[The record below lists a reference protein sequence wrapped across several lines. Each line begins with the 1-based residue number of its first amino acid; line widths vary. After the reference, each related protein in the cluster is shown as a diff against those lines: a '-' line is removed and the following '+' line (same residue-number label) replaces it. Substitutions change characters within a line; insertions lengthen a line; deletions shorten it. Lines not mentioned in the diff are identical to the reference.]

1 MFGGWAS
8 SSQHSLRYNVP
19 MLEQGQ
25 SKRWQVFTLG
35 ALIGLV
41 VFGFLYGLEIV
52 NPTYTDWIW
61 HSETHDTAQHQLGWE
76 FYRAES
82 SGGMIK
88 RLAPPTGLSMV
99 FMDVIPL
106 VALIVK
112 PLAGVLP
119 ASFQYFGLW
128 GFGCYILMGGLGALL
143 VDAVWRRT
151 RLAKSAGLPRHWLAI
166 SAGASLFILSPIV
179 LARSFY
185 HPALAGQWIILLG
198 ILLVVETPRFKSAG
212 RLTAIWAAVL
222 TGAILI
228 HPYFLPMIGVLM
240 VLSVVRLIDR
250 QGWCSWCRWRALAIM
265 TIVPATVA
273 VGIFYLVGG
282 FSLGTGAEVYDLA
295 DKGFN
300 LLSFANP
307 LGYSILP
314 AFPNRSTSGETMM
327 WLGLGVWLMLL
338 LAAWL
343 WRGDYRAAWLRLRRY
358 WRRRRW
364 MCRVDLTISML
375 LLIFAVGVRID
386 VGPATL
392 VQYSVPKPIYELWS
406 AFRASARE
414 AWAFYYATILLA
426 GYFLTSG
433 LTRRREHR
441 HGWSAGVVVAMILLI
456 VTGVQAVDIL
466 ASPRAIAKRKDFWR
480 ITGTSAQFTPLDL
493 GSIYHGQKQLI
504 ALDESFRGDQSGTY
518 IIGRTAL
525 RYGMS
530 LNAGFFARPPDRVR
544 REQASWR
551 AKLTTGQLTAH
562 RLESVVLFTGDDRI
576 VKTLPHW
583 VKHRRLGR
591 WTFLYV

>member
-1 MFGGWAS
+1 MLRRGW
-8 SSQHSLRYNVP
+8 
-19 MLEQGQ
+19 

-41 VFGFLYGLEIV
+41 VFGFLYGFEIV

-76 FYRAES
+76 FYRTES

-106 VALIVK
+106 VALMVK

-119 ASFQYFGLW
+119 ANFQYFGLW
-128 GFGCYILMGGLGALL
+128 GLSCYVLIGGLGALL
-143 VDAVWRRT
+143 VDTIWRRT
-151 RLAKSAGLPRHWLAI
+151 RLAESTKPPWRWLTI
-166 SAGASLFILSPIV
+166 GAGASFFVLSPIV

-198 ILLVVETPRFKSAG
+198 ILLVVETSRFKSAG
-212 RLTAIWAAVL
+212 HLTAIWAAVL

-228 HPYFLPMIGVLM
+228 HPYFLPMMGVLM
-240 VLSVVRLIDR
+240 VLSAVRLIDR
-250 QGWCSWCRWRALAIM
+250 QGWSGRYRWRALVIM
-265 TIVPATVA
+265 TIIPAAVA
-273 VGIFYLVGG
+273 VGIFCLVGG

-327 WLGLGVWLMLL
+327 WLGLGVWLTLL
-338 LAAWL
+338 LTAWL
-343 WRGDYRAAWLRLRRY
+343 WRGNYRVAWLRLRQY
-358 WRRRRW
+358 WRRHRW
-364 MCRVDLTISML
+364 MCRVSLAVSIL
-375 LLIFAVGVRID
+375 LLVFAVGVRID
-386 VGPATL
+386 AGPVTL

-414 AWAFYYATILLA
+414 AWVFYYATILLV
-426 GYFLTSG
+426 GYFLASG
-433 LTRRREHR
+433 LTKWQEHR
-441 HGWSAGVVVAMILLI
+441 HSRSAGVIVAMIILI
-456 VTGVQAVDIL
+456 VVGAQAVDIL
-466 ASPRAIAKRKDFWR
+466 ASPRAIAKRRDFRR
-480 ITGTSAQFTPLDL
+480 ITGTSAQFTPLNL

-530 LNAGFFARPPDRVR
+530 LNAGFFARLPDRVR
-544 REQASWR
+544 REQAGWR
-551 AKLTTGQLTAH
+551 AKLTTGQLTVH
-562 RLESVVLFTGDDRI
+562 RLEGVVLFTGDDRI
-576 VKTLPHW
+576 VKALPHW

>member
-1 MFGGWAS
+1 MLRRGW
-8 SSQHSLRYNVP
+8 
-19 MLEQGQ
+19 
-25 SKRWQVFTLG
+25 SKRWRVFALG
-35 ALIGLV
+35 ALVGLI

-52 NPTYTDWIW
+52 SPTYTDWIW
-61 HSETHDTAQHQLGWE
+61 HGETHDTAQHQLGWE

-106 VALIVK
+106 VALMVK

-119 ASFQYFGLW
+119 ANFQYFGLW
-128 GFGCYILMGGLGALL
+128 GLSCYVLIGGLGALL
-143 VDAVWRRT
+143 VDTIWRRT
-151 RLAKSAGLPRHWLAI
+151 RLAESTKPPWRWLTI
-166 SAGASLFILSPIV
+166 GAGASFFVLSPIV

-198 ILLVVETPRFKSAG
+198 ILLVVETSRFKSAG
-212 RLTAIWAAVL
+212 HLTAIWAAVL
-222 TGAILI
+222 TGAISI
-228 HPYFLPMIGVLM
+228 HPYFLPMMGTLM
-240 VLSVVRLIDR
+240 VLSAVRLIDR
-250 QGWCSWCRWRALAIM
+250 QGWSGRYRWRVLAIM
-265 TIVPATVA
+265 TIVPAAVA

-414 AWAFYYATILLA
+414 AWVFYYATILLA
-426 GYFLTSG
+426 GYFFASG
-433 LTRRREHR
+433 LTKWREHH
-441 HGWSAGVVVAMILLI
+441 HGRSAGVIVAMIILI
-456 VTGVQAVDIL
+456 VVGVQAVDIL
-466 ASPRAIAKRKDFWR
+466 ASPRAITKRRDFRR
-480 ITGTSAQFTPLDL
+480 ITGTSAQFTPLNL

-530 LNAGFFARPPDRVR
+530 LNAGFFARLPDRVR
-544 REQASWR
+544 REQAGWR

-583 VKHRRLGR
+583 VKHHRLGR

>member
-1 MFGGWAS
+1 M
-8 SSQHSLRYNVP
+8 LRR
-19 MLEQGQ
+19 GQ
-25 SKRWQVFTLG
+25 SKRWRVFTLG
-35 ALIGLV
+35 ALIGLA
-41 VFGFLYGLEIV
+41 VFGFLYGFEIV

-106 VALIVK
+106 VALMVK
-112 PLAGVLP
+112 PLAGALP
-119 ASFQYFGLW
+119 ANFQYFGLW
-128 GFGCYILMGGLGALL
+128 GLGCYILMGGLGALL

-151 RLAKSAGLPRHWLAI
+151 RLAKSAGLPRHWLAVG
-166 SAGASLFILSPIV
+166 AGASLFVFSPIV

-198 ILLVVETPRFKSAG
+198 ILLVIETPRLKSAG
-212 RLTAIWAAVL
+212 HLTAIWAAVL

-228 HPYFLPMIGVLM
+228 HPYFLPMMGVLM

-250 QGWCSWCRWRALAIM
+250 QGWRGWHRWRALAIM
-265 TIVPATVA
+265 TIVPAVVA

-307 LGYSILP
+307 LGHSILP

-338 LAAWL
+338 LVAWL
-343 WRGDYRAAWLRLRRY
+343 WRGNYRAAWLRLRQY
-358 WRRRRW
+358 QRRHRW
-364 MCRVDLTISML
+364 MCRVGLAVSIL
-375 LLIFAVGVRID
+375 LLLFAVGVRID

-414 AWAFYYATILLA
+414 AWVFYYTTILLA
-426 GYFLTSG
+426 GYLFASG
-433 LTRRREHR
+433 LTKWRER
-441 HGWSAGVVVAMILLI
+441 HHGRSAGVIVAMVLLI
-456 VTGVQAVDIL
+456 VVGVQAVDIL
-466 ASPRAIAKRKDFWR
+466 ASPLAIAKRRDFRR

-530 LNAGFFARPPDRVR
+530 LNAGFFARLPDRVR
-544 REQASWR
+544 REQAGWR
-551 AKLTTGQLTAH
+551 AKLTAGQLTAH
-562 RLESVVLFTGDDRI
+562 ELESVVLFTRDDRI
-576 VKTLPHW
+576 VKALPHW

-591 WTFLYV
+591 WMFLYV

>member
-1 MFGGWAS
+1 MLRRGW
-8 SSQHSLRYNVP
+8 
-19 MLEQGQ
+19 
-25 SKRWQVFTLG
+25 SKRWQVFALG
-35 ALIGLV
+35 TLIGLI
-41 VFGFLYGLEIV
+41 VFGFLYGFEIV
-52 NPTYTDWIW
+52 SPTYTDWIW

-106 VALIVK
+106 VALMVK
-112 PLAGVLP
+112 PLASVLP

-128 GFGCYILMGGLGALL
+128 GLSCYILIGGLGALL
-143 VDAVWRRT
+143 VDTIWRRT
-151 RLAKSAGLPRHWLAI
+151 RLAESTKLPWRWLAI
-166 SAGASLFILSPIV
+166 GAGASLFVLSPIV

-198 ILLVVETPRFKSAG
+198 ILLVAETPRFKSVG
-212 RLTAIWAAVL
+212 HLTAIWMVVL
-222 TGAILI
+222 TGAILV
-228 HPYFLPMIGVLM
+228 HPYFLPMMGALM
-240 VLSVVRLIDR
+240 VLSAVRLIDR
-250 QGWCSWCRWRALAIM
+250 QGWSGRYRWRALVIM
-265 TIVPATVA
+265 TIVPAAVA

-307 LGYSILP
+307 LGYSVLP
-314 AFPNRSTSGETMM
+314 AFPNCSTSGETMM
-327 WLGLGVWLMLL
+327 WLGLGTWLMLL

-343 WRGDYRAAWLRLRRY
+343 WRGNYRAAWLRLRQY
-358 WRRRRW
+358 QRRHRR
-364 MCRVDLTISML
+364 MCRVSLTVSIL

-414 AWAFYYATILLA
+414 AWVFYYATILLA
-426 GYFLTSG
+426 GYLFASG
-433 LTRRREHR
+433 LTKWRER
-441 HGWSAGVVVAMILLI
+441 HHGRSAGVIVAMIILI
-456 VTGVQAVDIL
+456 VVGVQAVDIL
-466 ASPRAIAKRKDFWR
+466 ASPRAIAKRRDFRR

-530 LNAGFFARPPDRVR
+530 LNAGFFARLPDRVR

-576 VKTLPHW
+576 VKALPHW

>member
-1 MFGGWAS
+1 MLRRGW
-8 SSQHSLRYNVP
+8 
-19 MLEQGQ
+19 
-25 SKRWQVFTLG
+25 SKRWQVFALG

-41 VFGFLYGLEIV
+41 VFGFLYGFEIV

-106 VALIVK
+106 VALMVK
-112 PLAGVLP
+112 PLTGVLP
-119 ASFQYFGLW
+119 ANFQYFGLW
-128 GFGCYILMGGLGALL
+128 GLGCYILIGGLGALL
-143 VDAVWRRT
+143 VDSIWRRT
-151 RLAKSAGLPRHWLAI
+151 RLAKSTKLPWRWLAI
-166 SAGASLFILSPIV
+166 GAGASFFVLSPIV

-198 ILLVVETPRFKSAG
+198 ILLVVETLRFKSAG
-212 RLTAIWAAVL
+212 RLTAIWVAVL

-228 HPYFLPMIGVLM
+228 HPYYLPMMGALM

-314 AFPNRSTSGETMM
+314 TFPNRSTSGETMM

-343 WRGDYRAAWLRLRRY
+343 WRGNYRVAWLRLRQY
-358 WRRRRW
+358 WRRHRW
-364 MCRVDLTISML
+364 MCRVGLTVSML
-375 LLIFAVGVRID
+375 LLIFTVGVRID
-386 VGPATL
+386 AGPVTL
-392 VQYSVPKPIYELWS
+392 VQYSVPRPIYELWS

-414 AWAFYYATILLA
+414 AWVFYYATILLA
-426 GYFLTSG
+426 GYLFASG
-433 LTRRREHR
+433 LTKWRER
-441 HGWSAGVVVAMILLI
+441 HHGRSAGVIVAIVLLI
-456 VTGVQAVDIL
+456 VVSVQAVDIL
-466 ASPRAIAKRKDFWR
+466 ASPLAIAKRRDFRR
-480 ITGTSAQFTPLDL
+480 ITRTSAQFMPLDL

-525 RYGMS
+525 RYSMS
-530 LNAGFFARPPDRVR
+530 LNAGFFARLPDRVR

-551 AKLTTGQLTAH
+551 AKLTTGQLTVH

-583 VKHRRLGR
+583 VKLRRLGR

>member
-1 MFGGWAS
+1 M
-8 SSQHSLRYNVP
+8 LRR
-19 MLEQGQ
+19 GQ
-25 SKRWQVFTLG
+25 SKRWQVFALG
-35 ALIGLV
+35 ALIGLI
-41 VFGFLYGLEIV
+41 VFGFLYGFEVV

-61 HSETHDTAQHQLGWE
+61 HGETHDTAQHQLGWE

-99 FMDVIPL
+99 FMDVIPM
-106 VALIVK
+106 VALMVK
-112 PLAGVLP
+112 PLAGALP
-119 ASFQYFGLW
+119 ANFQYFGLW
-128 GFGCYILMGGLGALL
+128 GLGCYILMGGLGALL

-151 RLAKSAGLPRHWLAI
+151 GLTKSAGLPRRWLAI
-166 SAGASLFILSPIV
+166 GAGASFFVLSPIV

-198 ILLVVETPRFKSAG
+198 ILLVIETPRLKSAG
-212 RLTAIWAAVL
+212 RLTAIWMVVL

-228 HPYFLPMIGVLM
+228 HPYFLPMMGVLM
-240 VLSVVRLIDR
+240 ILSTVRLIDR
-250 QGWCSWCRWRALAIM
+250 QGWCGRCRWRALAIM
-265 TIVPATVA
+265 TIVPAAVA

-300 LLSFANP
+300 LLSFANS

-314 AFPNRSTSGETMM
+314 AIPNRSTSGETMM

-338 LAAWL
+338 LATWL
-343 WRGDYRAAWLRLRRY
+343 WRGNYRVAWLRLRQY
-358 WRRRRW
+358 WRRHRW
-364 MCRVDLTISML
+364 MCRVSLAVSAL

-386 VGPATL
+386 AGPVTL
-392 VQYSVPKPIYELWS
+392 VQYSAPRPIYELWS

-414 AWAFYYATILLA
+414 AWVFYYATILLA
-426 GYFLTSG
+426 SYLFVSG
-433 LTRRREHR
+433 LTKWREHH
-441 HGWSAGVVVAMILLI
+441 HGRSVGVIVAMMLLI
-456 VTGVQAVDIL
+456 VVGVQAIDIL
-466 ASPRAIAKRKDFWR
+466 ASPRAIAKRRDFRR

-530 LNAGFFARPPDRVR
+530 LNAGFFARLPDRVR
-544 REQASWR
+544 REQAGWR

-583 VKHRRLGR
+583 VKRRRLGR

>member
-1 MFGGWAS
+1 M
-8 SSQHSLRYNVP
+8 
-19 MLEQGQ
+19 
-25 SKRWQVFTLG
+25 FTLG

-41 VFGFLYGLEIV
+41 VFGFLYGFRIV
-52 NPTYTDWIW
+52 NPIYTDWIW

-88 RLAPPTGLSMV
+88 QLAPPTGLSMF

-106 VALIVK
+106 VALMVK
-112 PLAGVLP
+112 PLASVLP
-119 ASFQYFGLW
+119 ANFQYFGLW
-128 GFGCYILMGGLGALL
+128 GLSCYVLIGGLGALL
-143 VDAVWRRT
+143 VDTIWRRT
-151 RLAKSAGLPRHWLAI
+151 RLAESTKPPWRWLTI
-166 SAGASLFILSPIV
+166 GARASFFVLSPIV

-198 ILLVVETPRFKSAG
+198 ILLVVETLRLKSAG
-212 RLTAIWAAVL
+212 HLTAVWMVVL

-228 HPYFLPMIGVLM
+228 HPYFLPMMGALM
-240 VLSVVRLIDR
+240 VLSAVRLIDR
-250 QGWCSWCRWRALAIM
+250 QGWSGRYRWRALVIM
-265 TIVPATVA
+265 TIVPAAVA

-307 LGYSILP
+307 LGYSVLP

-343 WRGDYRAAWLRLRRY
+343 WRGNYRAAWLRLRQY
-358 WRRRRW
+358 WRRHRW
-364 MCRVDLTISML
+364 MCRVGLTVSML
-375 LLIFAVGVRID
+375 LLVFAVGVRID
-386 VGPATL
+386 AGPATL

-414 AWAFYYATILLA
+414 AWVFYYATILLS
-426 GYFLTSG
+426 GYLFASG
-433 LTRRREHR
+433 LTKWRER
-441 HGWSAGVVVAMILLI
+441 HHGRSAGVIVAMVLLI
-456 VTGVQAVDIL
+456 VVGVQAVDIL
-466 ASPRAIAKRKDFWR
+466 ASPQAIAKRRDFRR
-480 ITGTSAQFTPLDL
+480 ITGTSAQFTPLNL

-530 LNAGFFARPPDRVR
+530 LNAGFFARLPDRVR
-544 REQASWR
+544 REQAGWR
-551 AKLTTGQLTAH
+551 AKLTAGQLTA
-562 RLESVVLFTGDDRI
+562 RQLEDVVLFTGDDQM

>member
-1 MFGGWAS
+1 MLRRGW
-8 SSQHSLRYNVP
+8 
-19 MLEQGQ
+19 
-25 SKRWQVFTLG
+25 SKRWRVFALG
-35 ALIGLV
+35 ALVGLI

-52 NPTYTDWIW
+52 SPTYTDWIW
-61 HSETHDTAQHQLGWE
+61 HGETHDTAQHQLGWE

-82 SGGMIK
+82 TGGMIK

-112 PLAGVLP
+112 PLAGALP
-119 ASFQYFGLW
+119 ANFQYFGLW
-128 GFGCYILMGGLGALL
+128 GLGCYILMGGIGALL

-151 RLAKSAGLPRHWLAI
+151 RLAKSAKPPRYWLVVG
-166 SAGASLFILSPIV
+166 AGASLFVLSPMV

-185 HPALAGQWIILLG
+185 HPTLAGQWIILLG
-198 ILLVVETPRFKSAG
+198 ILLVVETSGFKSAG
-212 RLTAIWAAVL
+212 RLAAIWAAVL

-228 HPYFLPMIGVLM
+228 HPYFLPMMGVLM

-250 QGWCSWCRWRALAIM
+250 QGWRGKRRWRALAIM
-265 TIVPATVA
+265 TIIPATVA

-343 WRGDYRAAWLRLRRY
+343 WRGNYRVAWLRLRQY
-358 WRRRRW
+358 WRRHRW
-364 MCRVDLTISML
+364 MCRVSLAVSAL

-386 VGPATL
+386 AGPVTL

-414 AWAFYYATILLA
+414 AWVFYYATILLA
-426 GYFLTSG
+426 GYFFASG

-441 HGWSAGVVVAMILLI
+441 HGRSVGVIVAMILLI
-456 VTGVQAVDIL
+456 VVGVQAVDVL
-466 ASPRAIAKRKDFWR
+466 ASPRAIAKRRDFRR
-480 ITGTSAQFTPLDL
+480 ITGTSAQFTPLNL

-530 LNAGFFARPPDRVR
+530 LNAGFFARLPDRVR
-544 REQASWR
+544 REQAGWR

-576 VKTLPHW
+576 VKALPHW

-591 WTFLYV
+591 WMFLYV

>member
-1 MFGGWAS
+1 MLRRGW
-8 SSQHSLRYNVP
+8 
-19 MLEQGQ
+19 
-25 SKRWQVFTLG
+25 SKRWQVFALG
-35 ALIGLV
+35 ALIGLI
-41 VFGFLYGLEIV
+41 VFGFLYGFEIV

-119 ASFQYFGLW
+119 ANFQYFGLW
-128 GFGCYILMGGLGALL
+128 GLGCYVLMGGLGALL
-143 VDAVWRRT
+143 VDAVWCRT
-151 RLAKSAGLPRHWLAI
+151 RLAKSAGLPRHWLAVG
-166 SAGASLFILSPIV
+166 AGASLFVLSPIV

-198 ILLVVETPRFKSAG
+198 ILLVIETPRFKSAG
-212 RLTAIWAAVL
+212 HLTAIWMVVL
-222 TGAILI
+222 TGAILV
-228 HPYFLPMIGVLM
+228 HPYFLPMMGVLM

-250 QGWCSWCRWRALAIM
+250 QGWRGKCRWRALAIM

-295 DKGFN
+295 DKGYN

-307 LGYSILP
+307 LGYSVLP

-343 WRGDYRAAWLRLRRY
+343 WRGNYRVAWLRLRQY
-358 WRRRRW
+358 WRRHRW
-364 MCRVDLTISML
+364 MCRVGLTVFIL
-375 LLIFAVGVRID
+375 LLVFAVGVRID

-414 AWAFYYATILLA
+414 AWVFYYATILLA
-426 GYFLTSG
+426 GYLFASG
-433 LTRRREHR
+433 LTKWRER
-441 HGWSAGVVVAMILLI
+441 HHGRSAGVIVAIVLLI
-456 VTGVQAVDIL
+456 VVSVQAVDIS
-466 ASPRAIAKRKDFWR
+466 ASPLAIAKRRDFRR
-480 ITGTSAQFTPLDL
+480 ITRTSAQFMPLDL

-518 IIGRTAL
+518 IIGRAAL

-530 LNAGFFARPPDRVR
+530 LNAGFFARLPDRVR
-544 REQASWR
+544 REQAGWR
-551 AKLTTGQLTAH
+551 AKLTAGQLTAH
-562 RLESVVLFTGDDRI
+562 QLESVVLFTRDDRI
-576 VKTLPHW
+576 VKALPHW

>member
-1 MFGGWAS
+1 M
-8 SSQHSLRYNVP
+8 LRR
-19 MLEQGQ
+19 GQ
-25 SKRWQVFTLG
+25 SKRWRVFTLG
-35 ALIGLV
+35 ALIGLI
-41 VFGFLYGLEIV
+41 VFGFLYGFEVV

-106 VALIVK
+106 VALMVK

-119 ASFQYFGLW
+119 ANFQYFGLW
-128 GFGCYILMGGLGALL
+128 GLGCYILVGGLGALL
-143 VDAVWRRT
+143 VDTVWRRT
-151 RLAKSAGLPRHWLAI
+151 RLAKSAEPPRRWLAI
-166 SAGASLFILSPIV
+166 SAGASLFALSPIV

-198 ILLVVETPRFKSAG
+198 ILLVVETPRLKSAG
-212 RLTAIWAAVL
+212 RLMAIWAAVL
-222 TGAILI
+222 AGAILI
-228 HPYFLPMIGVLM
+228 HPYFLSMTGVLM

-250 QGWCSWCRWRALAIM
+250 QGWRGWHRWRALAIM
-265 TIVPATVA
+265 TIVPAVVA

-307 LGYSILP
+307 LGYSVLP

-343 WRGDYRAAWLRLRRY
+343 WRGNYRAAWLRLRQY
-358 WRRRRW
+358 WRRHRW
-364 MCRVDLTISML
+364 MCRVSLAVSAL

-386 VGPATL
+386 AGPVTL

-414 AWAFYYATILLA
+414 AWAFCYATILLV
-426 GYFLTSG
+426 GYFFASG
-433 LTRRREHR
+433 LTKWREHH
-441 HGWSAGVVVAMILLI
+441 HGRSVGVIVAMILLI
-456 VTGVQAVDIL
+456 VVGVQAVDVL
-466 ASPRAIAKRKDFWR
+466 ASPRAIAKRRDFRR

-530 LNAGFFARPPDRVR
+530 LNAGFFARLPDRVR
-544 REQASWR
+544 REQTGWR
-551 AKLTTGQLTAH
+551 AKLTTGQPTV
-562 RLESVVLFTGDDRI
+562 RQLESVVLFTGDDRI

-583 VKHRRLGR
+583 VKRRRLGR

>member
-1 MFGGWAS
+1 MLRRGW
-8 SSQHSLRYNVP
+8 
-19 MLEQGQ
+19 
-25 SKRWQVFTLG
+25 SKRWQVFALG
-35 ALIGLV
+35 ALIGLI
-41 VFGFLYGLEIV
+41 VFGFLYGFEVV

-82 SGGMIK
+82 SGGTIK

-106 VALIVK
+106 VALMVK

-128 GFGCYILMGGLGALL
+128 GLSCYILIGGLGALL
-143 VDAVWRRT
+143 VDAAWRRT
-151 RLAKSAGLPRHWLAI
+151 GLAKSAGLPRHWLAI
-166 SAGASLFILSPIV
+166 GAGASFFVLSPIV

-198 ILLVVETPRFKSAG
+198 ILLVVETSRFKSAG
-212 RLTAIWAAVL
+212 HLTAIWAAVL

-228 HPYFLPMIGVLM
+228 HPYFLPMMGALM
-240 VLSVVRLIDR
+240 VLSAVRLIDR
-250 QGWCSWCRWRALAIM
+250 QGWSGRYRWRVLAIM
-265 TIVPATVA
+265 TIVPAAVA
-273 VGIFYLVGG
+273 VGIFCLVGG

-295 DKGFN
+295 DKGYN

-307 LGYSILP
+307 LGYSVLP

-343 WRGDYRAAWLRLRRY
+343 WRGNYRVAWLRLRQY
-358 WRRRRW
+358 WRRHRW
-364 MCRVDLTISML
+364 MCRVGLTVFIL
-375 LLIFAVGVRID
+375 LLVFAVGVRID

-414 AWAFYYATILLA
+414 AWVFYYATILLA
-426 GYFLTSG
+426 GYLFASG
-433 LTRRREHR
+433 LTKWRER
-441 HGWSAGVVVAMILLI
+441 HHGRSAGVIVAMIILI
-456 VTGVQAVDIL
+456 VVGVQAVDIL
-466 ASPRAIAKRKDFWR
+466 ASPRAIAKRRDFRR

-530 LNAGFFARPPDRVR
+530 LNAGFFARLPDRVR

-576 VKTLPHW
+576 VKALPHW

>member
-1 MFGGWAS
+1 M
-8 SSQHSLRYNVP
+8 LRR
-19 MLEQGQ
+19 GQ
-25 SKRWQVFTLG
+25 LKRWRVFTLG
-35 ALIGLV
+35 ALIGLA
-41 VFGFLYGLEIV
+41 VFGFLYGFEVV

-82 SGGMIK
+82 SGGIIK

-106 VALIVK
+106 VALMVK
-112 PLAGVLP
+112 PLAGALP

-128 GFGCYILMGGLGALL
+128 GLSCYILMGGIGALL

-151 RLAKSAGLPRHWLAI
+151 RLAKSAGLPRHWLAVG
-166 SAGASLFILSPIV
+166 AGASLFVLSPMV

-228 HPYFLPMIGVLM
+228 HPYFLPMMGVLM
-240 VLSVVRLIDR
+240 ILSIVRLIDR
-250 QGWCSWCRWRALAIM
+250 QGWRGWHRWRALAIM
-265 TIVPATVA
+265 TIVPAAVA
-273 VGIFYLVGG
+273 VGIFYLAGG

-307 LGYSILP
+307 LGYSVLP

-338 LAAWL
+338 LATWL
-343 WRGDYRAAWLRLRRY
+343 WRGNYRVAWLRLRRY
-358 WRRRRW
+358 WRRHRW
-364 MCRVDLTISML
+364 MCRVGLTVSIL
-375 LLIFAVGVRID
+375 LLVFAVGVRID
-386 VGPATL
+386 AGPATL

-414 AWAFYYATILLA
+414 AWVFYYATILLA
-426 GYFLTSG
+426 GYFLASG
-433 LTRRREHR
+433 LTKWRAHH
-441 HGWSAGVVVAMILLI
+441 HGRLAGVIVAMILLI
-456 VTGVQAVDIL
+456 VVGVQAADIL
-466 ASPRAIAKRKDFWR
+466 ASPQVIAKRRDFRR
-480 ITGTSAQFTPLDL
+480 ITRTSAQFTPLDL

-530 LNAGFFARPPDRVR
+530 LNAGFFARLPDRVR
-544 REQASWR
+544 REQAGWR
-551 AKLTTGQLTAH
+551 ARLTTGQLTPH

>member
-1 MFGGWAS
+1 M
-8 SSQHSLRYNVP
+8 LRR
-19 MLEQGQ
+19 GQ
-25 SKRWQVFTLG
+25 SKRWRVFTLG
-35 ALIGLV
+35 ALIGLI
-41 VFGFLYGLEIV
+41 VFGFLYGFEIV
-52 NPTYTDWIW
+52 SPTYTDWIW

-76 FYRAES
+76 FYRTES

-106 VALIVK
+106 VALMVK
-112 PLAGVLP
+112 PLAGALP
-119 ASFQYFGLW
+119 ANFQYFGLW
-128 GFGCYILMGGLGALL
+128 GLGCYILMGGLGALL
-143 VDAVWRRT
+143 VDAVWCRT
-151 RLAKSAGLPRHWLAI
+151 GLAKSAGLPRHWLAV
-166 SAGASLFILSPIV
+166 STGASLFALSPIV

-198 ILLVVETPRFKSAG
+198 ILLVIETPRFKSAG
-212 RLTAIWAAVL
+212 HLTAIWMVVL
-222 TGAILI
+222 TGAILV
-228 HPYFLPMIGVLM
+228 HPYFLPMMGVLM

-250 QGWCSWCRWRALAIM
+250 QGWRGKCRWRALAIM

-295 DKGFN
+295 DKGYN

-307 LGYSILP
+307 LGYSVLP

-343 WRGDYRAAWLRLRRY
+343 WRGNYRAAWLRLRQY
-358 WRRRRW
+358 QRRHRW
-364 MCRVDLTISML
+364 MCRVGLTVSVL
-375 LLIFAVGVRID
+375 LLVFAVGVRID
-386 VGPATL
+386 VGSATL

-414 AWAFYYATILLA
+414 AWVFYYATILLS
-426 GYFLTSG
+426 GYLFASG
-433 LTRRREHR
+433 LTKWRER
-441 HGWSAGVVVAMILLI
+441 HHGRSAGVIVAMILLI
-456 VTGVQAVDIL
+456 VVGVQAVDIL
-466 ASPRAIAKRKDFWR
+466 ASPQAIAKRRDFRR
-480 ITGTSAQFTPLDL
+480 ITRTSAQFTPLDL

-530 LNAGFFARPPDRVR
+530 LNAG
-544 REQASWR
+544 
-551 AKLTTGQLTAH
+551 
-562 RLESVVLFTGDDRI
+562 
-576 VKTLPHW
+576 
-583 VKHRRLGR
+583 GR
-591 WTFLYV
+591 FCMFSSG

>member
-1 MFGGWAS
+1 MLRRGW
-8 SSQHSLRYNVP
+8 
-19 MLEQGQ
+19 
-25 SKRWQVFTLG
+25 SKRWQVLALG
-35 ALIGLV
+35 ALIGLI
-41 VFGFLYGLEIV
+41 VFGFLYGFEVV

-106 VALIVK
+106 VALMVK
-112 PLAGVLP
+112 PLVGVLP
-119 ASFQYFGLW
+119 ADFQYFGLW
-128 GFGCYILMGGLGALL
+128 GLSCYILIGGLGALL
-143 VDAVWRRT
+143 VDTIWRRT
-151 RLAKSAGLPRHWLAI
+151 RLAESTKLPWRWLAI
-166 SAGASLFILSPIV
+166 GAGASLFVLSPIV

-198 ILLVVETPRFKSAG
+198 ILLVAEASEFKSASC
-212 RLTAIWAAVL
+212 LTAIWAAVL

-228 HPYFLPMIGVLM
+228 HPYFLPMMGVLM
-240 VLSVVRLIDR
+240 ILSVAHLIDR
-250 QGWCSWCRWRALAIM
+250 QGWNGRYRWRVLVIM
-265 TIVPATVA
+265 TIVPAVVA
-273 VGIFYLVGG
+273 VGMFYLVGG

-295 DKGFN
+295 DKSFN
-300 LLSFANP
+300 LLSFADP
-307 LGYSILP
+307 LGYSVLP

-327 WLGLGVWLMLL
+327 WLGLGTWLMLL

-343 WRGDYRAAWLRLRRY
+343 WRGNYRAAWFRLRQY
-358 WRRRRW
+358 QRRHRW
-364 MCRVDLTISML
+364 MCRAGLTVSML
-375 LLIFAVGVRID
+375 LLVFAVGVRID

-414 AWAFYYATILLA
+414 AWVFYYATILLA
-426 GYFLTSG
+426 GYLFASG
-433 LTRRREHR
+433 LTRWREHR
-441 HGWSAGVVVAMILLI
+441 HGRSAGVIVAMILLI
-456 VTGVQAVDIL
+456 VVGVQAVDIL
-466 ASPRAIAKRKDFWR
+466 ASPRAIAKRRDFRR
-480 ITGTSAQFTPLDL
+480 ITGTSAQFTPLNL

-504 ALDESFRGDQSGTY
+504 ALDESFRGDQPGTY

-530 LNAGFFARPPDRVR
+530 LNAGFFARLPDRVR
-544 REQASWR
+544 REQAGWR

>member
-1 MFGGWAS
+1 M
-8 SSQHSLRYNVP
+8 LRR
-19 MLEQGQ
+19 GQ
-25 SKRWQVFTLG
+25 LKRRQVFTLG

-52 NPTYTDWIW
+52 SPTYTDWIW

-88 RLAPPTGLSMV
+88 RLAPPTGLSMI

-106 VALIVK
+106 VALMVK
-112 PLAGVLP
+112 PLAGALP
-119 ASFQYFGLW
+119 ANFQYFGLW
-128 GFGCYILMGGLGALL
+128 GLGCYILMGGLGTLL

-151 RLAKSAGLPRHWLAI
+151 GLAKSAGLPRHWLTI
-166 SAGASLFILSPIV
+166 GAGASFFVLSPIV

-198 ILLVVETPRFKSAG
+198 ILLVVETPRLKSAG

-228 HPYFLPMIGVLM
+228 HPYFLPMMGVLM
-240 VLSVVRLIDR
+240 VLSVVRLIDQ
-250 QGWCSWCRWRALAIM
+250 QGWCGKCRWRALAIM
-265 TIVPATVA
+265 TIVPATAA

-307 LGYSILP
+307 LGYSVLP

-343 WRGDYRAAWLRLRRY
+343 WRGNYRAAWLRLRQY
-358 WRRRRW
+358 QRRHRR
-364 MCRVDLTISML
+364 MCRVSLTVSIL
-375 LLIFAVGVRID
+375 LLIFAVGVQID
-386 VGPATL
+386 AGPVTL

-426 GYFLTSG
+426 GYFFASG
-433 LTRRREHR
+433 LTKWRER
-441 HGWSAGVVVAMILLI
+441 HHGRSAGVMVVMVLLI
-456 VTGVQAVDIL
+456 VVGVQAVDIL
-466 ASPRAIAKRKDFWR
+466 ASPRAKAKRRDFRR
-480 ITGTSAQFTPLDL
+480 ITRTSAQFTPLDL
-493 GSIYHGQKQLI
+493 DPIYHGQKQLI

-525 RYGMS
+525 RYDMS
-530 LNAGFFARPPDRVR
+530 LNAGFFARLPDRVR
-544 REQASWR
+544 REQAGWR
-551 AKLTTGQLTAH
+551 AKLTTGQLTVH
-562 RLESVVLFTGDDRI
+562 RLEGVVLFTGDDRI

>member
-1 MFGGWAS
+1 MLRRGW
-8 SSQHSLRYNVP
+8 
-19 MLEQGQ
+19 
-25 SKRWQVFTLG
+25 SKRWRVFALG
-35 ALIGLV
+35 ALIGLI
-41 VFGFLYGLEIV
+41 VFGFLYGFEVV

-61 HSETHDTAQHQLGWE
+61 HGETHDTAQHQLGWE

-106 VALIVK
+106 VALMVK

-119 ASFQYFGLW
+119 ANFQYFGLW
-128 GFGCYILMGGLGALL
+128 GLSCYILMGGLGALL

-151 RLAKSAGLPRHWLAI
+151 RLAKSAGLPRHWLAVG
-166 SAGASLFILSPIV
+166 AGASLFVLSPIV

-198 ILLVVETPRFKSAG
+198 ILLVVETSGFKSAG
-212 RLTAIWAAVL
+212 HLTAIWMVVL
-222 TGAILI
+222 TVAILI
-228 HPYFLPMIGVLM
+228 HPYFLPMTGVLM

-250 QGWCSWCRWRALAIM
+250 QGWCGRCRWRALAIM
-265 TIVPATVA
+265 TIVPAAVA

-307 LGYSILP
+307 LGYSVLP

-343 WRGDYRAAWLRLRRY
+343 WRGNYRAAWLRLRQY
-358 WRRRRW
+358 WRRHRW
-364 MCRVDLTISML
+364 MCRVGLTVSML
-375 LLIFAVGVRID
+375 LLVFAVGVRID
-386 VGPATL
+386 AGPATL

-414 AWAFYYATILLA
+414 AWVFYYATILLS
-426 GYFLTSG
+426 GYLFASG
-433 LTRRREHR
+433 LTKWRER
-441 HGWSAGVVVAMILLI
+441 HHGRSAGVIVAMVLLI
-456 VTGVQAVDIL
+456 VVGVQAVDIL
-466 ASPRAIAKRKDFWR
+466 ASPRAIAKRRDFRR
-480 ITGTSAQFTPLDL
+480 ITGTSAQFTPLNL

-530 LNAGFFARPPDRVR
+530 LNAGFFARLPDRVR
-544 REQASWR
+544 REQVSWR
-551 AKLTTGQLTAH
+551 AKLTTGQLTA
-562 RLESVVLFTGDDRI
+562 RQLESVVLFTRDDQM

>member
-1 MFGGWAS
+1 M
-8 SSQHSLRYNVP
+8 LRR
-19 MLEQGQ
+19 GQ
-25 SKRWQVFTLG
+25 LKRWQVFTLG

-41 VFGFLYGLEIV
+41 VFGFLYGLEVV

-106 VALIVK
+106 VALMVK

-119 ASFQYFGLW
+119 VSFQYFGLW
-128 GFGCYILMGGLGALL
+128 GLSCYILMGGLGTLL
-143 VDAVWRRT
+143 VDTIWRRT
-151 RLAKSAGLPRHWLAI
+151 GLAKSAGLPWRWLAVG
-166 SAGASLFILSPIV
+166 AGASLFVLSPMV

-198 ILLVVETPRFKSAG
+198 ILLVIETPRFKSAG
-212 RLTAIWAAVL
+212 HLTAIWAAVL

-228 HPYFLPMIGVLM
+228 HPYFLPMMGVLM
-240 VLSVVRLIDR
+240 ILSIVRLIDR
-250 QGWCSWCRWRALAIM
+250 QGWCGRCRWRALAIM
-265 TIVPATVA
+265 TIVPAAVA

-295 DKGFN
+295 DKGYN

-343 WRGDYRAAWLRLRRY
+343 WRGNYRVAWLRLRQY
-358 WRRRRW
+358 WRRHRW
-364 MCRVDLTISML
+364 MCRVSLAVSVL

-386 VGPATL
+386 AGLVTL
-392 VQYSVPKPIYELWS
+392 VQYSAPRPIYELWS

-414 AWAFYYATILLA
+414 AWVFYYATILLA
-426 GYFLTSG
+426 SYLFVSG
-433 LTRRREHR
+433 LTKWREHH
-441 HGWSAGVVVAMILLI
+441 HGRSVGVIVAMMLLI
-456 VTGVQAVDIL
+456 VVGVQAIDIL
-466 ASPRAIAKRKDFWR
+466 ASPQAIAKRRDFRR

-530 LNAGFFARPPDRVR
+530 LNAGFFARLPDRVR

-562 RLESVVLFTGDDRI
+562 RLESMVLFTRDDQM

-583 VKHRRLGR
+583 VKHCRLGR

>member
-1 MFGGWAS
+1 M
-8 SSQHSLRYNVP
+8 LRR
-19 MLEQGQ
+19 GQ

-41 VFGFLYGLEIV
+41 VFGFLYGFEIV

-88 RLAPPTGLSMV
+88 RLVPPTGLSMI

-106 VALIVK
+106 VALMVK

-119 ASFQYFGLW
+119 ANFQYFGLW
-128 GFGCYILMGGLGALL
+128 GLSCYVLIGGLGALL
-143 VDAVWRRT
+143 VDTIWRRT
-151 RLAKSAGLPRHWLAI
+151 RLAESTKPPWRWLTI
-166 SAGASLFILSPIV
+166 GAGASFFVLSPIV

-198 ILLVVETPRFKSAG
+198 ILLVVETSGFKSAG
-212 RLTAIWAAVL
+212 HLTAIWMVVL
-222 TGAILI
+222 TGAILV
-228 HPYFLPMIGVLM
+228 HPYFLPMMEVLM
-240 VLSVVRLIDR
+240 MLSVACLIDR

-265 TIVPATVA
+265 TIVPAAVA

-307 LGYSILP
+307 LGYSVLP

-343 WRGDYRAAWLRLRRY
+343 WRGNYRVAWLRLRQY
-358 WRRRRW
+358 WRRHRW
-364 MCRVDLTISML
+364 MCRVGLTVSIL
-375 LLIFAVGVRID
+375 LLVFAVGVRID

-392 VQYSVPKPIYELWS
+392 VQYSVPRPIYELWS

-414 AWAFYYATILLA
+414 AWVFYYATILLA
-426 GYFLTSG
+426 GYFFASG
-433 LTRRREHR
+433 LTKWREHR
-441 HGWSAGVVVAMILLI
+441 HGWSAGVVVAMIIMI
-456 VTGVQAVDIL
+456 VVGVQAIDIL
-466 ASPRAIAKRKDFWR
+466 ASPRAIAKRRDFRR

-530 LNAGFFARPPDRVR
+530 LNAGFFARLPDRVR
-544 REQASWR
+544 REQAGWR
-551 AKLTTGQLTAH
+551 AKLTTGQLTVH

>member
-1 MFGGWAS
+1 MSRRGW
-8 SSQHSLRYNVP
+8 
-19 MLEQGQ
+19 
-25 SKRWQVFTLG
+25 SKRWQVFVLG

-41 VFGFLYGLEIV
+41 VFGFPYGFEVI

-61 HSETHDTAQHQLGWE
+61 HVETHDTAQHQLGWE

-106 VALIVK
+106 VALMVK

-119 ASFQYFGLW
+119 ANFQYFGLW
-128 GFGCYILMGGLGALL
+128 GLSCYVLIGGLGALL
-143 VDAVWRRT
+143 VDTIWRRT
-151 RLAKSAGLPRHWLAI
+151 RLAESTKPPWRWLTI
-166 SAGASLFILSPIV
+166 GAGASFFVLSPIV

-198 ILLVVETPRFKSAG
+198 ILLVVETSRFKSAG
-212 RLTAIWAAVL
+212 HLTAIWAAVL
-222 TGAILI
+222 TGAISI
-228 HPYFLPMIGVLM
+228 HPYFLPMMGTLM
-240 VLSVVRLIDR
+240 VLSAVRLIDR
-250 QGWCSWCRWRALAIM
+250 QGWSGRYRWRVLAIM
-265 TIVPATVA
+265 TIVPAAVA

-327 WLGLGVWLMLL
+327 WLGLGVWLMLF

-343 WRGDYRAAWLRLRRY
+343 WRGNYRAAWLRLRRY
-358 WRRRRW
+358 WRRHRW
-364 MCRVDLTISML
+364 MCRVGLTVSML
-375 LLIFAVGVRID
+375 LLVFAVGVRID

-392 VQYSVPKPIYELWS
+392 AQYSVPKPIYELWS

-414 AWAFYYATILLA
+414 AWVFYYATILLS
-426 GYFLTSG
+426 GYLFASG
-433 LTRRREHR
+433 LTKWRERHR
-441 HGWSAGVVVAMILLI
+441 SRSAGVMVVMILLI
-456 VTGVQAVDIL
+456 VVGVQAVDIL
-466 ASPRAIAKRKDFWR
+466 ASPRAIAKRRDFRR
-480 ITGTSAQFTPLDL
+480 ITGTSAQFTPLNL
-493 GSIYHGQKQLI
+493 GSICHGQKQLI
-504 ALDESFRGDQSGTY
+504 AIDESFRGDQSGTY

-530 LNAGFFARPPDRVR
+530 LNAGFFARLPDRVR
-544 REQASWR
+544 REQADWR
-551 AKLTTGQLTAH
+551 AKLTAGQLTAH
-562 RLESVVLFTGDDRI
+562 QLEDVVLFTGDDRI
-576 VKTLPHW
+576 VKALPHW
-583 VKHRRLGR
+583 VKHHRLGR

>member
-1 MFGGWAS
+1 MLRRGW
-8 SSQHSLRYNVP
+8 L
-19 MLEQGQ
+19 
-25 SKRWQVFTLG
+25 KRWQVFVLG
-35 ALIGLV
+35 ALIGLI
-41 VFGFLYGLEIV
+41 VFGFLYGFEIV

-61 HSETHDTAQHQLGWE
+61 HGETHDTAQHQLGWE

-106 VALIVK
+106 VALMVK

-119 ASFQYFGLW
+119 VSFQYFGLW
-128 GFGCYILMGGLGALL
+128 GIGCYILTGGIGALL

-151 RLAKSAGLPRHWLAI
+151 RLAKSAGLPRHWLAVG
-166 SAGASLFILSPIV
+166 AGASLFALSPIV

-198 ILLVVETPRFKSAG
+198 ILLVVEASEFKSAG
-212 RLTAIWAAVL
+212 HLTAIWMVVL

-228 HPYFLPMIGVLM
+228 HPYFLPMMGALM
-240 VLSVVRLIDR
+240 ILSAVRLIDR
-250 QGWCSWCRWRALAIM
+250 QGWSGRCRWRALAIM
-265 TIVPATVA
+265 TIVPAAVA
-273 VGIFYLVGG
+273 VGVFYLIGG

-307 LGYSILP
+307 LGYSVLP

-343 WRGDYRAAWLRLRRY
+343 WRGNYRAAWLRLRQY
-358 WRRRRW
+358 QRRHRW
-364 MCRVDLTISML
+364 MCRVGLTVSIL
-375 LLIFAVGVRID
+375 LLVFAVGVRID
-386 VGPATL
+386 AGPATL

-414 AWAFYYATILLA
+414 AWVFYYATILLA
-426 GYFLTSG
+426 GYFFASG
-433 LTRRREHR
+433 LTKWREHR
-441 HGWSAGVVVAMILLI
+441 RSRSAGVIVAMILLI
-456 VTGVQAVDIL
+456 VVGVQAVDIL
-466 ASPRAIAKRKDFWR
+466 ASPRAIAKRRDFRR
-480 ITGTSAQFTPLDL
+480 ITRTPAQFTPLDL

-518 IIGRTAL
+518 IIGQTAL

-530 LNAGFFARPPDRVR
+530 LNAGFFARLPDRMR
-544 REQASWR
+544 CEQASWR

-576 VKTLPHW
+576 VKALPHW

>member
-1 MFGGWAS
+1 M
-8 SSQHSLRYNVP
+8 LRRRQ
-19 MLEQGQ
+19 L
-25 SKRWQVFTLG
+25 KRWQVFTLG
-35 ALIGLV
+35 ALIGLI
-41 VFGFLYGLEIV
+41 VFGFLYGFRIV

-106 VALIVK
+106 VALMVK
-112 PLAGVLP
+112 PLTGVLP
-119 ASFQYFGLW
+119 ANFQYFGLW
-128 GFGCYILMGGLGALL
+128 GLSCYILIGGLGALL
-143 VDAVWRRT
+143 VDTIWRRT
-151 RLAKSAGLPRHWLAI
+151 RLAESTKLPWRWLAI
-166 SAGASLFILSPIV
+166 GAGASLFVLSPIV

-228 HPYFLPMIGVLM
+228 HPYFLPMMGALM
-240 VLSVVRLIDR
+240 VLSTVRLIDR
-250 QGWCSWCRWRALAIM
+250 QGWCGRCRWRALAIM
-265 TIVPATVA
+265 TIVPAAAA

-307 LGYSILP
+307 LGYSVLP

-343 WRGDYRAAWLRLRRY
+343 WRGNYRAAWLRLRQY
-358 WRRRRW
+358 WRRHRW
-364 MCRVDLTISML
+364 MCRVSLAVSTL

-386 VGPATL
+386 AGPATL
-392 VQYSVPKPIYELWS
+392 VQYSVPRPIYEIWS

-414 AWAFYYATILLA
+414 AWVFYYATILLA
-426 GYFLTSG
+426 GYLLTSG

-441 HGWSAGVVVAMILLI
+441 HGWSAGVIVAMVLLI
-456 VTGVQAVDIL
+456 VVGVQAVDIL
-466 ASPRAIAKRKDFWR
+466 ASPRAIAKRRDFRR
-480 ITGTSAQFTPLDL
+480 ITRTSAQFTPLDL

-530 LNAGFFARPPDRVR
+530 LNAGFFARLPDRVR
-544 REQASWR
+544 REQADWR
-551 AKLTTGQLTAH
+551 AKLTTGQLTV
-562 RLESVVLFTGDDRI
+562 RQLESVVLFTGDDRI
-576 VKTLPHW
+576 VKALPHW

>member
-1 MFGGWAS
+1 MLRRGW
-8 SSQHSLRYNVP
+8 L
-19 MLEQGQ
+19 
-25 SKRWQVFTLG
+25 KRWQVFVLG
-35 ALIGLV
+35 ALIGLI
-41 VFGFLYGLEIV
+41 VFGFLYGFEIV

-119 ASFQYFGLW
+119 ANFQYFGLW
-128 GFGCYILMGGLGALL
+128 GLGCYVLMGGLGALL
-143 VDAVWRRT
+143 VDAVWCRT
-151 RLAKSAGLPRHWLAI
+151 RLAKSAGLPRHWLAVG
-166 SAGASLFILSPIV
+166 AGASLFVLSPIV

-198 ILLVVETPRFKSAG
+198 ILLVVETPKFKSAG
-212 RLTAIWAAVL
+212 HLTAIWAAVL

-228 HPYFLPMIGVLM
+228 HPYFLPMMGVLM
-240 VLSVVRLIDR
+240 ILSIVRLVDR
-250 QGWCSWCRWRALAIM
+250 QGWRGWHRWRALAIM
-265 TIVPATVA
+265 TIVPAVVA

-307 LGYSILP
+307 LGYSVLP

-343 WRGDYRAAWLRLRRY
+343 WRGNYRVAWLRLRQY
-358 WRRRRW
+358 WRRHRW
-364 MCRVDLTISML
+364 MCRVGLTVFIL
-375 LLIFAVGVRID
+375 LLVFAVGVRID

-414 AWAFYYATILLA
+414 AWVFYYATILLA
-426 GYFLTSG
+426 GYLFASG
-433 LTRRREHR
+433 LTKWRER
-441 HGWSAGVVVAMILLI
+441 HHGRSAGVIVAMIILI
-456 VTGVQAVDIL
+456 VVGVQAVDIL
-466 ASPRAIAKRKDFWR
+466 ASPRAIAKRRDFRR

-530 LNAGFFARPPDRVR
+530 LNAGFFARLPDRVR

-551 AKLTTGQLTAH
+551 AKLTAGQLTAH
-562 RLESVVLFTGDDRI
+562 RLESVVLFTRDDQM

>member
-1 MFGGWAS
+1 MLRRGW
-8 SSQHSLRYNVP
+8 L
-19 MLEQGQ
+19 
-25 SKRWQVFTLG
+25 KRWQVFVLG
-35 ALIGLV
+35 ALIGLI
-41 VFGFLYGLEIV
+41 VFGFLYGFEIV

-119 ASFQYFGLW
+119 ANFQYFGLW
-128 GFGCYILMGGLGALL
+128 GLGCYVLMGGLGALL
-143 VDAVWRRT
+143 VDAVWCRT
-151 RLAKSAGLPRHWLAI
+151 RLAKSAGLPRHWLAVG
-166 SAGASLFILSPIV
+166 AGASLFVLSPIV

-198 ILLVVETPRFKSAG
+198 ILLVIETPRFKSAG
-212 RLTAIWAAVL
+212 HLTAIWMVVL
-222 TGAILI
+222 TGAILV
-228 HPYFLPMIGVLM
+228 HPYFLPMMGVLM

-250 QGWCSWCRWRALAIM
+250 QGWRGKCRWRALAIM

-295 DKGFN
+295 DKGYN

-307 LGYSILP
+307 LGYSVLP

-343 WRGDYRAAWLRLRRY
+343 WRGNYRAAWLRLRQY
-358 WRRRRW
+358 QRRHRR
-364 MCRVDLTISML
+364 MCRVSLTVSML
-375 LLIFAVGVRID
+375 LLVFAVGVRID

-414 AWAFYYATILLA
+414 AWVFYYATILLS
-426 GYFLTSG
+426 GYFFASG
-433 LTRRREHR
+433 LTKWRER
-441 HGWSAGVVVAMILLI
+441 HHGRSAGAIVAMILLI
-456 VTGVQAVDIL
+456 VVGVQAVDIL
-466 ASPRAIAKRKDFWR
+466 ASPRAIAKRRDFGR
-480 ITGTSAQFTPLDL
+480 ITRTSVQFTPLDL

-504 ALDESFRGDQSGTY
+504 ALDGTFRGDQSGTY

-530 LNAGFFARPPDRVR
+530 LNAGFFARLPDRVR
-544 REQASWR
+544 REQAGWR
-551 AKLTTGQLTAH
+551 AKLTAGQLTAH
-562 RLESVVLFTGDDRI
+562 QLEDVVLFTGDDRI
-576 VKTLPHW
+576 VKALPHW